1 MIILKEAL
9 SIILATIIFSL
20 CLFVTVE
27 KIDNNISSAVST
39 YNEHFSPH
47 MIILDAGH
55 GGEDSGAVARN
66 NIYEKDINL
75 EICDK
80 ISLFFDLFGI
90 KYIKIRDSDV
100 SVGDTSLDTIRKRK
114 ASDINKRY
122 EIINSYENSVLLSI
136 HQNMF
141 PVEKYSGLQV
151 FYAVTDGSE
160 ILAESIQNTVCVNLQ
175 PDNTRSIKKCDSSV
189 YLLHKAKVPSVM
201 VECGFLS
208 NENEFKLLTDSLY
221 QAKLSY
227 FIYKGISDYLIS
239 NKDV

>member
-1 MIILKEAL
+1 MKEAL
-9 SIILATIIFSL
+9 SVFLVLIIFSL

-27 KIDNNISSAVST
+27 KIDNNISSAVSAF
-39 YNEHFSPH
+39 NEHFTPH
-47 MIILDAGH
+47 IIILDAGH
-55 GGEDSGAVARN
+55 GGEDSGAVVKK

-80 ISLFFDLFGI
+80 ISLYFDLFGI
-90 KYIKIRDSDV
+90 NYIRIRDSDT

-114 ASDINKRY
+114 ASDINKRF

-151 FYAVTDGSE
+151 FYALTDGSE
-160 ILAESIQNTVCVNLQ
+160 RLAESIQNTVCEKIQ
-175 PDNTRSIKKCDSSV
+175 PDNTRKIKKCDSSV

-208 NENEFKLLTDSLY
+208 NENEFKLLTDSVY

-227 FIYKGISDYLIS
+227 FIFKGISDYLII